1 MRVLSTAGA
10 QQSVR
15 LGTRTARAHCLWAEA
30 RRGVRTGYVQRG
42 AKLDYNYLI
51 KKNPPPQTYIARCAI
66 SIGSTRRNSKY
77 ACRRLRSIIITA
89 DLIMRFERPV
99 TLAKKCLSCIVGK
112 PTRLIRLSVR
122 LLVNNTWCMGCMPPG
137 VAEFI
142 AVLYGNAKRRTVLY
156 WLRSIR

>member
-1 MRVLSTAGA
+1 
-10 QQSVR
+10 
-15 LGTRTARAHCLWAEA
+15 
-30 RRGVRTGYVQRG
+30 VQRG
-42 AKLDYNYLI
+42 AKLDCNYLI